1 MWIFGSTLVALLD
14 LLGENLLVISWLEV
28 VTNLIRRLAMRSGSK
43 EWVGGLMADLSY
55 PTQMPS
61 IVRTLSRVC

>member
-1 MWIFGSTLVALLD
+1 MWIFGSTLVVLLD

-43 EWVGGLMADLSY
+43 E
-55 PTQMPS
+55 
-61 IVRTLSRVC
+61 